1 MFRPRGSGELA
12 EDVGAALVFTGERGG
27 VLRRSNFRRATKW
40 AATVAA
46 LGVPTLHFHDLRH
59 TGNTVAAGSGASL
72 RDLMDRMGHD
82 SVRAALIYQHKTD
95 EGNRAIANAMDSKI
109 KEAGPDD
116 DDGASGVLART
127 G

>member
-1 MFRPRGSGELA
+1 MTSSVRMWSAIDQPA
-12 EDVGAALVFTGERGG
+12 N
-27 VLRRSNFRRATKW
+27 RRENRSI
-40 AATVAA
+40 TVA
-46 LGVPTLHFHDLRH
+46 
-59 TGNTVAAGSGASL
+59 N
-72 RDLMDRMGHD
+72 RMGHD